1 MRHEAVSDFLDLF
14 NELCV
19 LDGVEA
25 QGLDIVILIRS
36 THLPECGD
44 VYDARENHAL
54 ETVVGDVVRAVG
66 GDYVHNK
73 REVRL
78 GVENGS

>member
-1 MRHEAVSDFLDLF
+1 MGHEAVSDFLDFF
-14 NELCV
+14 NELCI

-25 QGLDIVILIRS
+25 HGLDIFVILRVA
-36 THLPECGD
+36 HLPECGD
-44 VYDARENHAL
+44 VYDARQDHAL
-54 ETVVGDVVRAVG
+54 ESVVSDVVRAVG